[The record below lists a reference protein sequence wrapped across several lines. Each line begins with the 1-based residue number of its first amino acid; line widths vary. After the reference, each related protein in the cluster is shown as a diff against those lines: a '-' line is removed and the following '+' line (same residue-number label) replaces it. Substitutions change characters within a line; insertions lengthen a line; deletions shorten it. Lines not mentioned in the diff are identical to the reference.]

1 MSSRHH
7 CLLSMAE
14 TTGGIDGWTKQNE
27 QRRGILTYGNGHG
40 PIPKI
45 SLPLGWSIIILSP
58 VIIRIIFARPF
69 PLRWGLN
76 FPTSIIVIII
86 LLSFNLIFLTIF
98 LRLKITGIFLILRR
112 STWPD
117 KIQVKKVTSED
128 INTDEVANRPKSTDL
143 KTSSSDL
150 TQLKA

>member
-86 LLSFNLIFLTIF
+86 LLSFNLIFLAIF
-98 LRLKITGIFLILRR
+98 FRLKITGILLILRR

-117 KIQVKKVTSED
+117 KVLRSQILLVSYRKNNLENSPNKIQVQVK
-128 INTDEVANRPKSTDL
+128 
-143 KTSSSDL
+143 
-150 TQLKA
+150 